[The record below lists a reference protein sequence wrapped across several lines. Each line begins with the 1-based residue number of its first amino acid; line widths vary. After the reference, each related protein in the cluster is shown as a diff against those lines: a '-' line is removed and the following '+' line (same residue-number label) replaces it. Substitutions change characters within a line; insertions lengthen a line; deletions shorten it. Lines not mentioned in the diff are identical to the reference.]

1 MIDPSTITPATG
13 PRAWRGAEMAG
24 RGDWILQLDDADR
37 AEIDR
42 ALAAVKARGLVLDDV
57 TAEAFPLDRLG
68 DKLAEIPDILGEG
81 RGFVLLRG
89 APVAGRS
96 LDDVGLIYWGLG
108 AHVGIGVSQSAE
120 GDRLGHVRDRG
131 TGETERYYTRGGALE
146 FHMDPVDVVGLLCL
160 RAAVSGGASRI
171 VSALAVHNA
180 MLEERPDLLALL
192 YRGFHNSRRGHGE
205 PTTLDRVPVFAH
217 GGHGGDHGLD
227 CYHLPITIRQ
237 AVDEGYPL
245 SADEQEAITYME
257 AVAARPELYL
267 DMDFREGDI
276 QFLNNRTILHARTD
290 YVDHSDPA
298 LRRHLLRLWL
308 MMPGWPARAPDQDFH
323 GRVDRTGGGVRPG
336 APAGQTA

>member
-1 MIDPSTITPATG
+1 MGRTVPAAITPATG
-13 PRAWRGAEMAG
+13 SRVWRGAAMAG
-24 RGDWILQLDDADR
+24 RRDWIIQLDDTELDQ
-37 AEIDR
+37 
-42 ALAAVKARGLVLDDV
+42 ALAAVKARGLTLDDV
-57 TAEAFPLDRLG
+57 TRDAFPLDRLG
-68 DKLAEIPDILGEG
+68 AKLAEIPDILATG

-96 LDDVGLIYWGLG
+96 LDDVGLIYWGIG
-108 AHVGIGVSQSAE
+108 AHLGVGVSQSAE
-120 GDRLGHVRDRG
+120 GDQLGHVIDRG

-171 VSALAVHNA
+171 VSALAVHNV
-180 MLEERPDLLALL
+180 MLDERPDLVAPR

-205 PTTLDRVPVFAH
+205 STTPNRVPVFAD
-217 GGHGGDHGLD
+217 GGCGLE

-237 AVDEGYPL
+237 AVEEGYRL
-245 SADEQEAITYME
+245 SAREREAIAYLE
-257 AVAARPELYL
+257 AVAARPGLHL

-290 YVDHSDPA
+290 YLDHADPA

-308 MMPGWPARAPDQDFH
+308 MMPDWPPRAASQDFH
-323 GRVDRTGGGVRPG
+323 GRVDRTGGGVKPG
-336 APAGQTA
+336 VATGSPNSAPG